1 LEHRLA
7 GGGEEKDVG
16 RILLFESKRFA
27 DAEIG
32 KGFVI
37 RAVDKFE
44 HHSAG
49 NGKCIDQFRFTRA
62 GFTCQFM
69 KSA

>member
-7 GGGEEKDVG
+7 GGGKEKDVG
-16 RILLFESKRFA
+16 RIPLFESKRFA

-37 RAVDKFE
+37 RAADNSNITPQEMVNASTNFALHGRD
-44 HHSAG
+44 SLV
-49 NGKCIDQFRFTRA
+49 
-62 GFTCQFM
+62 
-69 KSA
+69 SS